1 MIATTVVAVCLASL
15 AGAHADAPSGDE
27 TVVVASA
34 SVVDLDGPELEH
46 VLELRRAWGLSTD
59 GGTVGDLYRHPV
71 EAGAL
76 EATDDRYGGLRLR
89 ADEVEI
95 AAEHARNEWL
105 APSVRSA
112 AVAILGSAIHG
123 GTFVEGLSIV
133 VQCAGCEVE
142 TVRTEIVDR
151 VPDAESA
158 LDVRVVTYPLV
169 ELVEIHHEVA
179 TMLESDLSAVT
190 SRIDEPTNRVI
201 VAVLAEDVVL
211 AQSAVSS
218 FPTSSVSIEVLP
230 GEPQDYVDKDDYYLF
245 GVVGGGM
252 SLDTSTQV
260 GKCTSGVPTN
270 NAAYGDMLLTA
281 GHCGSTTSP
290 SWLQGG
296 SSLGVFALDSDS
308 GNFDVGGIAI
318 GGTRPSA
325 GNIHSTS
332 TDYWHTLTFA
342 IGMNGD
348 VTGSTVCQNGLAT
361 TGMSGNSNPTNR
373 CGTLTSL
380 TFDPGAGW
388 NPVFRYATMYGNTN
402 DSGATIYWPTIYG
415 YGAVG
420 VLKGGSNP
428 GGSPVWYS
436 HLPYA
441 LNAWGL
447 TLKPF
452 T

>member
-1 MIATTVVAVCLASL
+1 MIAAAVVATCVASL
-15 AGAHADAPSGDE
+15 AGAHADTSSADE
-27 TVVVASA
+27 AVVVASA
-34 SVVDLDGPELEH
+34 SLLDLDESELEH
-46 VLELRRAWGLSTD
+46 VLELRRAWGLNAD
-59 GGTVGDLYRHPV
+59 EGTVGDLYRHPV

-89 ADEVEI
+89 ADELEA

-112 AVAILGSAIHG
+112 ATAVLGSAAHG

-133 VQCAGCEVE
+133 VQCVGCKVE
-142 TVRTEIVDR
+142 TVRAAIVDQ

-158 LDVRVVTYPLV
+158 LAVRVVTYPLV
-169 ELVEIHHEVA
+169 ELATIQHEVA
-179 TMLESDLSAVT
+179 AVLEAELSAVT
-190 SRIDEPTNRVI
+190 TRIDEPTNRVI
-201 VAVLAEDVVL
+201 VAVLAADVAL

-218 FPTSSVSIEVLP
+218 FPTSSVSIEGLP

-252 SLDTSTQV
+252 SLDTTTQV

-281 GHCGSTTSP
+281 GHCGSTSSP

-296 SSLGVFALDSDS
+296 SSLGVFALDNDS
-308 GNFDVGGIAI
+308 GNFDVGGIAV
-318 GGTRPSA
+318 GGIRPSG

-332 TDYWHTLTFA
+332 TDYWHPLTFA

-361 TGMSGNSNPTNR
+361 TGMSGNNNPTNR

-441 LNAWGL
+441 LSAWGL
-447 TLKPF
+447 TLKPY